1 MRPVLVMDNH
11 LQIPLDLPDVRIID
25 VSRQERGWLIR
36 VESIVNG
43 TTCRKCGRAIED
55 FHGHDEPIQLR
66 HLPLFEIPVWIEL
79 RPKRYRCRDCDG
91 STTTQQL
98 SWYQRRS
105 PHTKAYE
112 AWLLKLLING
122 TVSDVSRKLNLS
134 EACVSGVLDRWI
146 ETEVNWEEFISI
158 EVVGIDEISLKR
170 GHRDFVAILTTKS
183 AEGVQVL
190 GVLGDR
196 KQETVEAFLAKI
208 PSRLKATIKTVCTDM
223 HVGYVNAVKVQL
235 PQARIVVDRFHVAQA
250 YRESADTVRKQELK
264 RLKQELPKPE
274 YAALKGVMW
283 AFRKRPQDLEPEEK
297 TLLNRLFAYAP
308 VVEQAYTLREELT
321 DIFEHQET
329 KAGAQLAIQSWY
341 QKVFKLDLKAFEP
354 FLTTLDNWLEEITNY
369 FVERQTSGFVEGFN
383 NRLKVL
389 KRRCYGIFDVK
400 RIFQRLTLDLRG
412 YERFS
417 SV

>member
-1 MRPVLVMDNH
+1 MRPVLIMDNH
-11 LQIPLDLPDVRIID
+11 LHIPLDLPDVRIID
-25 VSRQERGWLIR
+25 VRRLETGWLIQ

-43 TTCRKCGRAIED
+43 TTCRKCGRAIDD

-91 STTTQQL
+91 GTTTQQL

-105 PHTKAYE
+105 RHTKAYE
-112 AWLLKLLING
+112 AWILKLLING

-134 EACVSGVLDRWI
+134 EASVNGVLDRWI
-146 ETEVNWEEFISI
+146 ETEVNWEEFISLEI
-158 EVVGIDEISLKR
+158 IGIDEISLKR
-170 GHRDFVAILTTKS
+170 GYRDFVAIVTTKS
-183 AEGVQVL
+183 PEGVQVL
-190 GVLGDR
+190 GVLADR

-208 PSRLKATIKTVCTDM
+208 PSALKATIKTVCIDM
-223 HVGYVNAVKVQL
+223 HVGYVNAVRAQL
-235 PQARIVVDRFHVAQA
+235 PQARIVVDRFHVAKA

-264 RLKQELPKPE
+264 RLKQELPKSE
-274 YAALKGVMW
+274 YVTLKGVMW
-283 AFRKRPQDLEPEEK
+283 AFRKRPQGLEAEEK

-308 VVEQAYTLREELT
+308 MAEQAYILREELT

-329 KAGAQLAIQSWY
+329 KAGAQLAIEAWS
-341 QKVFKLDLKAFEP
+341 QKVLKLDFKAFEP

-369 FVERQTSGFVEGFN
+369 FVERQTSGFVEGLN

-417 SV
+417 ST